1 MADFKNVTSTI
12 CGAASGLNDVLNGID
27 DFGDELLKA
36 LEEGPAKLASE
47 VVGDTVTKL
56 DDAESALAKLVP
68 KIPTLKD
75 LGLQDEVDT
84 LKGLV
89 GDAIAYADKVTSIA
103 AAFGEMDF
111 EKIMLATCDADNLKI
126 DSKGRLVK
134 IAKNVTGDGKEP
146 SKEKGLPEGIIT
158 IGDFILSSA
167 ESVGDVVNQVKDGV
181 TLVKGE
187 VADIQGKV
195 TTLATGYTDVKV
207 EIDRLT

>member
-47 VVGDTVTKL
+47 VVGDTQKKL
-56 DDAESALAKLVP
+56 DDAESFLEKLVP

-75 LGLQDEVDT
+75 LGLQDEVDS
-84 LKGLV
+84 LKKLV
-89 GDAIAYADKVTSIA
+89 GDVTAYADKVTSIA

-126 DSKGRLVK
+126 DSKGRLVTV
-134 IAKNVTGDGKEP
+134 AKNVTIRDTLLAA
-146 SKEKGLPEGIIT
+146 EKFEEKIASSIVTTADDLGIY
-158 IGDFILSSA
+158 
-167 ESVGDVVNQVKDGV
+167 DVAKKF
-181 TLVKGE
+181 TEVKGK
-187 VADIQGKV
+187 VANIQGEV
-195 TTLATGYTDVKV
+195 TTLAKKYTEVKGK
-207 EIDRLT
+207 IDTIT